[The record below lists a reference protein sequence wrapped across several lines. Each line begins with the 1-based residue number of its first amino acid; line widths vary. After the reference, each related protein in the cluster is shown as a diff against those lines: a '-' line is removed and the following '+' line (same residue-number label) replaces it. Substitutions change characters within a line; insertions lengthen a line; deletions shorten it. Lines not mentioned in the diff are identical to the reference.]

1 MQAQRISRLLSPCTL
16 ALAIVL
22 SLAPP
27 AFSLRGINYLT
38 AVQGK
43 VYIKRFLIF
52 NLQAS
57 TGSLVQANQ
66 TLRVEAHS
74 QATLICSNHT
84 THLLQPGTHAVGD
97 YCPPYPPLPDS
108 SRNPTRSPLEGN
120 KPYIIAPRNTAL
132 LSPEGLLI
140 QWHQAPLSSQ
150 DGEIKPTQ
158 ITIQG
163 KDVNWTI
170 ETTETEVLYQGTQ
183 TFTPDFNYTVIVE
196 TNGQSS
202 EASFS
207 VLPECEADR
216 VKDAV
221 ASIQALNL
229 DPDAEAIG
237 LALMYLNYQHSDSDR
252 HTNSLNLNALQVLQA
267 RIQSG
272 TRNSQLYLLLAETY
286 LRMDLPLEARQ
297 PFEQAL
303 ELAQANNEQERLAD
317 SYRGLG
323 EIAAQQAENEA
334 AREFF
339 QKALDLYETLS
350 DAEQA
355 EKIKSELRT
364 LSNNEGRESNL
375 RSQ

>member
-1 MQAQRISRLLSPCTL
+1 MQAQRIPRVLNPCTL

-27 AFSLRGINYLT
+27 AFSLRGTNYLT
-38 AVQGK
+38 AIQGK
-43 VYIKRFLIF
+43 VYIKRFLILKF
-52 NLQAS
+52 QAS
-57 TGSLVQANQ
+57 TGDLLEPNQ
-66 TLRVEAHS
+66 TLQVEAHS

-97 YCPPYPPLPDS
+97 YCPPDPPLPNS
-108 SRNPTRSPLEGN
+108 SRNPTRSPIEGN

-132 LSPEGLLI
+132 LSTEDLLI

-150 DGEIKPTQ
+150 DGETKPTQ
-158 ITIQG
+158 ITVQG

-170 ETTETEVLYQGTQ
+170 ETTETEVLYQGIQ
-183 TFTPDFNYTVIVE
+183 TFTPDFNYTVIIE

-207 VLPECEADR
+207 VLPESEGDR
-216 VKDAV
+216 VNQAV
-221 ASIQALNL
+221 ASIQDLNL

-237 LALMYLNYQHSDSDR
+237 LALVYLNYQHTDSDR

-272 TRNSQLYLLLAETY
+272 TRNSQIYLLEAETY

-297 PFEQAL
+297 PFQQAL
-303 ELAQANNEQERLAD
+303 ELAKANNEQERMAD

-323 EIAAQQAENEA
+323 EIAARQTEDEA

-350 DAEQA
+350 DEEQA
-355 EKIKSELRT
+355 ENIKNELRT
-364 LSNNEGRESNL
+364 LSNNNQR
-375 RSQ
+375 